1 MDKVPMNTMQVYAL
15 TLLCVA
21 LGVGALSIVT
31 LVFMAVT
38 NATATLHVFVEG
50 ELIAWAVFSA
60 PYALFQLY
68 DWVKTL

>member
-1 MDKVPMNTMQVYAL
+1 MDKVPMNKMQVYAM
-15 TLLCVA
+15 TLLCIA

-31 LVFMAVT
+31 LVFMAVMNT
-38 NATATLHVFVEG
+38 PATFHIFLEG